1 MTVQFEPSVRYVE
14 APVRA
19 GDSVGNLTVLLA
31 GKPEATIPIVTK
43 ASVERAGFFGR
54 LRQKIGRML

>member
-1 MTVQFEPSVRYVE
+1 VQ
-14 APVRA
+14 A
-19 GDSVGNLTVLLA
+19 GTQVGNLTVLRA

-43 ASVERAGFFGR
+43 AGVERAGFFGR